1 MTLRPALNHRREKR
15 QLLRLG
21 LNMTLRVIPEPDVL
35 HPLSFAATK
44 IGEKKKKTP
53 PHKIQ
58 PFQHTY
64 RCSLTV
70 VKM

>member
-44 IGEKKKKTP
+44 IGEKKKK
-53 PHKIQ
+53 HHHIKYSHSNI
-58 PFQHTY
+58 
-64 RCSLTV
+64 LTGAP
-70 VKM
+70 

>member
-21 LNMTLRVIPEPDVL
+21 LNMTLRVIPEPDLL

-44 IGEKKKKTP
+44 IGEKKKKT
-53 PHKIQ
+53 K
-58 PFQHTY
+58 T
-64 RCSLTV
+64 TTT
-70 VKM
+70 